1 MRYLIT
7 TNQYEPYF
15 TEWYDSDKFNPE
27 LDMVVY
33 DLTNSLYT
41 KDGITWNEILYDN
54 LWQM

>member
-33 DLTNSLYT
+33 DLTIKPKESQRTLVV
-41 KDGITWNEILYDN
+41 GEC
-54 LWQM
+54 QVE

>member
-7 TNQYEPYF
+7 TVQYEPYF
-15 TEWYDSDKFNPE
+15 TEWYDSDMFNPE

-33 DLTNSLYT
+33 DISNSLYT

-54 LWQM
+54 L

>member
-33 DLTNSLYT
+33 DLTNS
-41 KDGITWNEILYDN
+41 ITYELFS
-54 LWQM
+54 